1 MIDGRL
7 LAPALAAWITAAVV
21 VLAHTAGVRGWIPA
35 MVVVMIAASVIVL
48 RRSSR
53 GQLGIR
59 LLITGTAVAAVLGGM
74 SAFAQLGNLA
84 SEPVRSWASVGATAT
99 VVAQVAS
106 DPVRREPPGGAWWP
120 ARLEMRLSA
129 SAIEA
134 RGRFVEVGVPIVIQA
149 PTTARLPPVGS
160 HVAVR
165 GRLAP
170 SPRLDVAAVIRVDDD
185 AVTVLAPPGP
195 AHEVS
200 NRMRAGLRAALS
212 HGPAEGAALVAG
224 LAIGDESMQQPEL
237 TDAMRASGLAHLTAV
252 SGGNVAILLAVVLM
266 LSSLMRL
273 RLRGRVVL
281 SLLAIAGFVMLVR
294 PEPSVVRAAIMG
306 SVAVIAVLTGGR
318 RTGPAILSFAVLVVV
333 LVFPMLAVSWG
344 FALSTFATA
353 GLILVAPMF
362 RRRLDEG
369 DRTQRLPPAVRDAI
383 AVTVAAQVATLP
395 LLVAMGKAVGWVAVP
410 ANLLAMPAV
419 APVTILGLGAAVV
432 SPLAPWLAGA
442 LATLASWPGQW
453 IAWVATWA
461 SGLPLAALPWPSG
474 WVGIA
479 WLVVAGGAGV
489 AAFVLF
495 SRLPDA
501 FRDLVRRPAVRAG
514 AAATLVTL
522 VALLVL
528 APLDRRAWPPHGWTM
543 IVCDVGQGDALVLN
557 VADRSAVV
565 VDTGPDPRLLD
576 ACLSDLG
583 IERIPLLVLTHF
595 HADHVDGIDGLR
607 DRPVAA
613 ALVTTLDEP
622 AEQAARTFAWL
633 ADRGIATARMRMN
646 QRLEVGD
653 VQATVRWPA
662 RILRTGSAPNNASI
676 VLDARIDGV
685 HLLLTGDIETAAQQ
699 GVRAGGS
706 GGFDVVKVP
715 HHGSA
720 SVDERFAEWTGARL
734 ALVSVGEGNAFGH
747 PAPDTMAMW
756 EQQAL
761 VARTDLDGDLAVVRT
776 TSGVGLVRRGN

>member
-21 VLAHTAGVRGWIPA
+21 VLAHTAGLRGWIPA
-35 MVVVMIAASVIVL
+35 MVVVTIAASVMVL

-53 GQLGIR
+53 GQSGIR

-160 HVAVR
+160 RVAVR

-489 AAFVLF
+489 AAFMLF

-501 FRDLVRRPAVRAG
+501 FRDLVRRPVVRAG

-557 VADRSAVV
+557 VADQSAVV

-646 QRLEVGD
+646 QRVEVGD
-653 VQATVRWPA
+653 LQATVRWPA

-676 VLDARIDGV
+676 VLDARIGGV
-685 HLLLTGDIETAAQQ
+685 HVLLTGDIETAAQEV
-699 GVRAGGS
+699 VRAGGR

-720 SVDERFAEWTGARL
+720 SIDERFAEWTGARL

-756 EQQAL
+756 ERQAL

-776 TSGVGLVRRGN
+776 SSGVGLVRRRN